1 MKEFFKKYWRELVM
15 ALFLIAIIILTIT
28 NGSIKEEKDR
38 WESNYYTSIDSINI
52 ITTKNNE
59 LIYERDNYRLNYDEL
74 NKTQQDRIKEL
85 EKELDKKIKYISIL
99 EGNIKI
105 DTLII
110 KDSVYVYNNIT
121 HIIFDYRDNWFKING
136 TTKLDKDT
144 TTTINSLYMD
154 VPLTLGMTQKGD
166 LSSIFVTTPNPY
178 ITFSSIEG
186 AEINNTPKSF
196 KHWVWTAEFG
206 VDIQYGLLHNNLDA
220 VPRIQTDIKY
230 IFRNNINVGARIGL
244 NTQTSTI
251 KTDIFP
257 YAGIYV
263 GYGIRF

>member
-15 ALFLIAIIILTIT
+15 LLFLIAIIALTIT
-28 NGSIKEEKDR
+28 TGSIKEEKNR
-38 WESNYYTSIDSINI
+38 WENNYYTAIDSINV

-59 LIYERDNYRLNYDEL
+59 LIYERDNYKLEYDEL
-74 NKTQQDRIKEL
+74 NKKQQDKVKEL
-85 EKELDKKIKYISIL
+85 ERELNKQITYISKL

-105 DTLII
+105 DTVVI
-110 KDSVYVYNNIT
+110 KDSVYIKDDIT
-121 HIIFDYRDNWFKING
+121 YIDFKYRDDWFKIHG
-136 TTKLDKDT
+136 ITKLDKDT
-144 TTTINSLYMD
+144 TTTINNLYMD
-154 VPLTLGMTQKGD
+154 VPLVLGMTQKGD
-166 LSSIFVTTPNPY
+166 LSSVFVTTPNPY
-178 ITFSSIEG
+178 ITFSNIEG
-186 AEINNTPKSF
+186 AELNNTPKSF

-244 NTQTSTI
+244 NTQTSTL

-257 YAGIYV
+257 YAGFYV

>member
-15 ALFLIAIIILTIT
+15 VLFLIVIIILTIT
-28 NGSIKEEKDR
+28 NGNVKEEKNR
-38 WESNYYTSIDSINI
+38 WENNYYTAIDSINV

-59 LIYERDNYRLNYDEL
+59 LIYERDNYKLEYNEL
-74 NKTQQDRIKEL
+74 NKKQQDKVKEL
-85 EKELDKKIKYISIL
+85 ERELKKQINYISKL
-99 EGNIKI
+99 EGNVKI
-105 DTLII
+105 DTVII
-110 KDSVYVYNNIT
+110 KDSVYIKDNIT
-121 HIIFDYRDNWFKING
+121 YIDFKYCDDWFKIHG
-136 TTKLDKDT
+136 ITKLDKDT
-144 TTTINSLYMD
+144 TTTINNLYMD
-154 VPLTLGMTQKGD
+154 VPLVLGMTQKGD
-166 LSSIFVTTPNPY
+166 LNSIFVTTPNPY
-178 ITFSSIEG
+178 ITFSNIEG
-186 AEINNTPKSF
+186 AELNNTPKSF

-244 NTQTSTI
+244 NTQTSTL

-257 YAGIYV
+257 YAGLYV